1 MHTALR
7 FLLAGVL
14 LVFALFCIFGFLAS
28 FEPANNAI
36 IWRIGYATIG
46 LAAFA
51 GVIWLTLVCGRRD

>member
-14 LVFALFCIFGFLAS
+14 MMFALFCGFGFLAS

-36 IWRIGYATIG
+36 ICRIGYGVVGI
-46 LAAFA
+46 AAFA
-51 GVIWLTLVCGRRD
+51 GAIWVARMRGRRN